1 MRTIEVKILREDP
14 SIFISDKVDLMMRD
28 RFGNNYLPKKTK
40 KAVSSLVEEI
50 NISEDINGRKKWLI
64 LPEDEYMRKS
74 RQLIVKGI
82 PYLSMS
88 EEINCQYNVYVFAI
102 GWERSYED
110 QMEELLERSRK
121 VERKVMV

>member
-110 QMEELLERSRK
+110 QIEELLERSRK